1 MLIIFKEWIEDDFSH
16 STTIKKVFLQSLI
29 SNTTDIH
36 WLHLLY
42 QMNEVL
48 GPSRVTILDE
58 IKPKTIINFLEED
71 ESLFG
76 DRSQFSNLRSNPEG
90 LFCLG
95 CRRKLDNTHTAKQNQ
110 CGNCLA
116 IFCKNCYE
124 IWFNH
129 IGNFEPNFTQFDPFE
144 EELTC
149 LGSSLYGFNHN
160 FVTTN

>member
-58 IKPKTIINFLEED
+58 IKPKTILNFLEEEEGLFA
-71 ESLFG
+71 ES
-76 DRSQFSNLRSNPEG
+76 SQFSNLTSNPEG

-95 CRRKLDNTHTAKQNQ
+95 CRRKLENIHTVEQNQ
-110 CGNCLA
+110 CSNCLA
-116 IFCKNCYE
+116 IFCSNCYE
-124 IWFNH
+124 IWFNQ
-129 IGNFEPNFTQFDPFE
+129 IGKTEQKIAQISRYE
-144 EELTC
+144 EELVC